1 MSHHHDRTRTL
12 LSTVV
17 LTLFLTAG
25 AVAAQGEYSVLG
37 LSAAPDAYVDEIDVA
52 YGQDFQLYVII
63 AGPGAV
69 EPLTR
74 DFVSVNWA
82 VLQACCGGSPATLI
96 ESDLHTDQLVHEGDP
111 IYGVH
116 TSAPT
121 CVDAEII
128 TVATLTFTWLYEPV
142 TGPFLLGAASM
153 SAAEFCGGE
162 TEFLSGCSVRVA
174 PLGYTPAADHT
185 WGEVKSLFR

>member
-1 MSHHHDRTRTL
+1 MFHHHDRTRTF
-12 LSTVV
+12 LSVAT
-17 LTLFLTAG
+17 LTLILTAG

-37 LSAAPDAYVDEIDVA
+37 LSAAPDAYVDEIDIE
-52 YGQDFQLYVII
+52 YGLDFQLYVII

-69 EPLTR
+69 EPLTQ

-82 VLQACCGGSPATLI
+82 VLQACCGGSPAFLI
-96 ESDLHTDQLVHEGDP
+96 DSAMHTDPLVHEGDP

-128 TVATLTFTWLYEPV
+128 TVATLTFTWLYEP

-174 PLGYTPAADHT
+174 PLGYTPAEDRS
-185 WGEVKSLFR
+185 WGDVKTLFR

>member
-1 MSHHHDRTRTL
+1 MSHHHDRLRTI
-12 LSTVV
+12 LSVAA
-17 LTLFLTAG
+17 LTLVLTAG

-37 LSAAPDAYVDEIDVA
+37 LSAAPDAYVDDIDIE

-69 EPLTR
+69 EPLTL

-82 VLQACCGGSPATLI
+82 VLQACCGGSPAFLI
-96 ESDLHTDQLVHEGDP
+96 DSNLHTDQLDHEGDP

-121 CVDAEII
+121 CIDAEII
-128 TVATLTFTWLYEPV
+128 TVATLTFTWLYEP

-162 TEFLSGCSVRVA
+162 TEFLSGCSVRIA
-174 PLGYTPAADHT
+174 PLGYTPAEDHT
-185 WGEVKSLFR
+185 WGEVKSIYR